1 MLVRQ
6 VAMDDGMEVSPFA
19 SRGPSL
25 SATPVSQ
32 SKRQRDAEDDY
43 HFALA
48 DQVLMKPRTHTS
60 PALNLFNVIQRT
72 PCASV
77 TCSPQRTG
85 VHTPVSGGAMCL
97 TPMGCGGPGGDSSQM
112 LAVRMGVRWASHQ
125 RLGPRSNQEDY
136 SLCKCDE
143 RGFPHAY
150 FGVFDGHGGK
160 WVSEFCADYLHD
172 NVVSSQHA
180 SADPLSALQDGFLR
194 TDAQLLRLAGSA
206 ERRKQNDAGSAAV
219 VVMAT
224 AETLHV
230 GHAGDCRAILV
241 KRSDPLASW
250 HPDQVTTDGHALS
263 FVELTRDHTAEVRR
277 PHEGG
282 GPLFPEEVERVKRV
296 GGTFDAMGGCVT
308 VGDGENRSL
317 PMTRAFGNLPLKV
330 GPGKDWRRTPAQEQV
345 VTALPSVKSV
355 ARRADDLCLVL
366 ASDGLFGSVMT
377 SGEVAD
383 IARRCLEG
391 PDAGA
396 ADIEK
401 QCARKVRLAPRSKAC
416 AASYTTSRALSS
428 ALPCA
433 YFAHPALRLSWPL
446 VLRATAPTLS
456 RAPTVQLTES
466 ALDHFQGS
474 DNVTVVVVSL
484 TSPPPPSTSSQQQ
497 QQQSSGMAITP
508 QGFGAM
514 PFHRHRSP
522 VMGCMIGGAFSQSG
536 SSAPEPCDL
545 MRQESWGNVSSDG
558 DKPPQQLPSL
568 TRHSNFSQISLAS
581 SRVSSLDSVDTD
593 YASTSPGRPALRGT
607 LRMPF
612 EDAYPY
618 VEGEGGEQDDE
629 NELPDTQASVASVDS
644 EDGGSPL

>member
-143 RGFPHAY
+143 CGFPHAY

-194 TDAQLLRLAGSA
+194 TDAQLLRLAGGA
-206 ERRKQNDAGSAAV
+206 GGEQNDAGSAAV

-308 VGDGENRSL
+308 VGDGSRSL

-366 ASDGLFGSVMT
+366 AADGLFGSVMT

-396 ADIEK
+396 ADIDSARGR
-401 QCARKVRLAPRSKAC
+401 CASRREQGLCCFLQPPGLSRLLSH
-416 AASYTTSRALSS
+416 ALIS
-428 ALPCA
+428 LTL
-433 YFAHPALRLSWPL
+433 LRLSWPL

-484 TSPPPPSTSSQQQ
+484 TSPPPSTSSQQQ
-497 QQQSSGMAITP
+497 QQQSAAWPSPRRALGRCHSTAI
-508 QGFGAM
+508 A
-514 PFHRHRSP
+514 RR
-522 VMGCMIGGAFSQSG
+522 
-536 SSAPEPCDL
+536 
-545 MRQESWGNVSSDG
+545 
-558 DKPPQQLPSL
+558 
-568 TRHSNFSQISLAS
+568 
-581 SRVSSLDSVDTD
+581 
-593 YASTSPGRPALRGT
+593 
-607 LRMPF
+607 
-612 EDAYPY
+612 
-618 VEGEGGEQDDE
+618 
-629 NELPDTQASVASVDS
+629 
-644 EDGGSPL
+644 